1 MERSFKNI
9 LTYNDIH
16 LINTQSRTIMK
27 RLENKVALVT
37 GGSRGIGKAIVLR
50 LAEEGAQV
58 SFTYA
63 SSAQKAAEV
72 VEAVEKKGGRALAIP
87 TPGEDSSA
95 VTGAV
100 ERTVKEFG
108 KLDILVNNAGIF
120 DAKPFADFTPEDYE
134 RTMSINTRSVFFAS
148 QAAAKHLPSG
158 GRIITIG
165 SCLGEQV
172 RSPWMTL
179 YSMSK
184 SALTGLTKALA
195 RELGPNKITVNLI
208 QPGPV
213 NTDMNPAN
221 GSHADSQRSQMAI
234 PEYGDPED
242 IAASV
247 AWLASPEGKYVTGAS
262 IAVDGGI
269 NA

>member
-1 MERSFKNI
+1 
-9 LTYNDIH
+9 
-16 LINTQSRTIMK
+16 MK

-37 GGSRGIGKAIVLR
+37 GGARGIGKAIVLR
-50 LAEEGAQV
+50 LAAEGANV
-58 SFTYA
+58 SFTYS

-72 VEAVEKKGGRALAIP
+72 AQAVEKTGRRALAIAASN
-87 TPGEDSSA
+87 EDTAA
-95 VTGAV
+95 VKGAV
-100 ERTVKEFG
+100 ERTVQEFG
-108 KLDILVNNAGIF
+108 RIDILVNNAGIF
-120 DAKPFADFTPEDYE
+120 EAKPFADFTPEDYE
-134 RTMSINTRSVFFAS
+134 RTMSINTRAVFFAS

-158 GRIITIG
+158 GRIISIG
-165 SCLGEQV
+165 SCLGDQV
-172 RSPWMTL
+172 RGPWMSL
-179 YSMSK
+179 YAMSK

-213 NTDMNPAN
+213 NTEMNPAN
-221 GSHADSQRSQMAI
+221 GSHADAQRSNMAI

-262 IAVDGGI
+262 IAVDGGT

>member
-1 MERSFKNI
+1 
-9 LTYNDIH
+9 
-16 LINTQSRTIMK
+16 MK

-50 LAEEGAQV
+50 LAAEGALV

-63 SSAQKAAEV
+63 NSAEKAAAV
-72 VEAVEKKGGRALAIP
+72 VEAVEKKGGRALAISASS
-87 TPGEDSSA
+87 EDTAA
-95 VTGAV
+95 VKGAV
-100 ERTVKEFG
+100 ERTVQEFG

-120 DAKPFADFTPEDYE
+120 EAKPFTDFTPEDYE
-134 RTMSINTRSVFFAS
+134 RTMSINTRAVFFAS
-148 QAAAKHLPSG
+148 QAAAKHLPAG
-158 GRIITIG
+158 GRIISIG
-165 SCLGEQV
+165 SCLGDQV
-172 RSPWMTL
+172 RGPWMTL
-179 YSMSK
+179 YAMSK
-184 SALTGLTKALA
+184 SALTGLTRALA
-195 RELGPNKITVNLI
+195 RELGPNRITVNLI
-208 QPGPV
+208 QPGPT

-221 GSHADSQRSQMAI
+221 GSHADGQRSQMAI

-262 IAVDGGI
+262 IAIDGGI

>member
-1 MERSFKNI
+1 
-9 LTYNDIH
+9 
-16 LINTQSRTIMK
+16 MK
-27 RLENKVALVT
+27 RLENKIALVT

-50 LAEEGAQV
+50 LAEEGAHV
-58 SFTYA
+58 SFTYS

-72 VEAVEKKGGRALAIP
+72 AQAVEKTGRRALAISASN
-87 TPGEDSSA
+87 EDTAA
-95 VTGAV
+95 VKEAV
-100 ERTVKEFG
+100 ERTVQEFG
-108 KLDILVNNAGIF
+108 RIDILVNNAGIF
-120 DAKPFADFTPEDYE
+120 DAKPFADFTPEDYD
-134 RTMSINTRSVFFAS
+134 RTMSINTRAVFFAS
-148 QAAAKHLPSG
+148 QAAAKHLPAG
-158 GRIITIG
+158 GRIISIG
-165 SCLGEQV
+165 SCLGDQV
-172 RSPWMTL
+172 RGPWMTL

-195 RELGPNKITVNLI
+195 RELGPDKITVNLI

-221 GSHADSQRSQMAI
+221 GSHADGQRSQMAI